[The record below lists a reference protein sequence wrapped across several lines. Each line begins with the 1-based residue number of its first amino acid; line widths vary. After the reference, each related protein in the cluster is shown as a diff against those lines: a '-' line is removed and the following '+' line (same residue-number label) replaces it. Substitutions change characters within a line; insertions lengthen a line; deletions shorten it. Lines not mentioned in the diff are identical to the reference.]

1 MLVWIASQCS
11 HLELSA
17 GLQGTNDSAS
27 LLSRCTD
34 HGDLLFIVG

>member
-17 GLQGTNDSAS
+17 GLQRTQDSTP
-27 LLSRCTD
+27 LLSRCPD
-34 HGDLLFIVG
+34 HGDQILIVG